1 MTKVATIAE
10 NMPVFEKR
18 FSTVEGK
25 DQLKNITTPVASSS
39 QPSAIRWTW
48 PLNLDSFSAK
58 ITFTGPSRAVA
69 ERIATKSVGL
79 GPASAMFSLN
89 GSEKMGWHCTIGEAF
104 LFPDVAKVNL
114 GGKKLV

>member
-18 FSTVEGK
+18 LSTVEGK
-25 DQLKNITTPVASSS
+25 DQLTNITTPVASSS

-48 PLNLDSFSAK
+48 PLNPVAFSAK
-58 ITFTGPSRAVA
+58 ITFTEPFRAVA

-79 GPASAMFSLN
+79 GPTSVIFSLN
-89 GSEKMGWHCTIGEAF
+89 GSENTGWDRTIGEAF
-104 LFPDVAKVNL
+104 
-114 GGKKLV
+114 

>member
-10 NMPVFEKR
+10 NMLVFEKR

-39 QPSAIRWTW
+39 QLPAIRWTW

-79 GPASAMFSLN
+79 GLLSPQRGVVQQVTL
-89 GSEKMGWHCTIGEAF
+89 
-104 LFPDVAKVNL
+104 VAV
-114 GGKKLV
+114 